1 MTWRAP
7 CISHYTREN
16 LLKNPSL
23 NDLIGGVVSVTL
35 GDDEAR
41 RRRVQKS
48 VLVGPGRYWATPRRR
63 HVFVPSCWR

>member
-1 MTWRAP
+1 MTWRALSIGP
-7 CISHYTREN
+7 YTQEN

-48 VLVGPGRYWATPRRR
+48 VLVGPAKYWATPRHR
-63 HVFVPSCWR
+63 HVF